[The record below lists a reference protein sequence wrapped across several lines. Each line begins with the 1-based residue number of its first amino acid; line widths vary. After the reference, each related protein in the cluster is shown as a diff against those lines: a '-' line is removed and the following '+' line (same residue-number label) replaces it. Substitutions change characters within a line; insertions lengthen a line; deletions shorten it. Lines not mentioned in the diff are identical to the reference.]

1 MSKEIEQKKAE
12 HEIAEESLS
21 NSWKDEYI
29 VVIVFMFIPINFLAP
44 FVSDMTMTQAFENL
58 AKIPEWMQQIL
69 FVLVL
74 VVFGMKGTSILGFD
88 ITQDRTTYTIIDAGT
103 MIKYDEVFKWAAMVV
118 EFYVGT
124 QAAKRT

>member
-1 MSKEIEQKKAE
+1 MSKEIEEKKAE

-44 FVSDMTMTQAFENL
+44 FVSDMSMTQAFENL

-74 VVFGMKGTSILGFD
+74 VVFGMKKLVYKIADKLFD
-88 ITQDRTTYTIIDAGT
+88 TKSDCNC
-103 MIKYDEVFKWAAMVV
+103 KK
-118 EFYVGT
+118 
-124 QAAKRT
+124 

>member
-1 MSKEIEQKKAE
+1 MSKEIEEKKAE

-44 FVSDMTMTQAFENL
+44 FVSDMSMTQAFENL
-58 AKIPEWMQQIL
+58 SKIPEWMQQIL

-74 VVFGMKGTSILGFD
+74 VVFGMKKLVYKIADKLFD
-88 ITQDRTTYTIIDAGT
+88 TKSDCNC
-103 MIKYDEVFKWAAMVV
+103 KK
-118 EFYVGT
+118 
-124 QAAKRT
+124 